1 VVRLKRWKAHQELIN
16 QVTFVP
22 ELGVI
27 GTCSFDKNV
36 YFWDKITLKNVGS
49 LLLGNGANQKDKTEA
64 QKKKMAKIW
73 QIRTDKMPRLL
84 KDRKEAELM
93 LDKARKI
100 NYDTMFQKGKKQ
112 LEPDEPESNRGQI
125 EQKKAP
131 KKIGQKKDAQEN
143 EDREIYDDMSE
154 GKRDQQIL
162 EENMDWD
169 NLKKTATKTVK

>member
-1 VVRLKRWKAHQELIN
+1 
-16 QVTFVP
+16 
-22 ELGVI
+22 
-27 GTCSFDKNV
+27 
-36 YFWDKITLKNVGS
+36 
-49 LLLGNGANQKDKTEA
+49 
-64 QKKKMAKIW
+64 MAKIW